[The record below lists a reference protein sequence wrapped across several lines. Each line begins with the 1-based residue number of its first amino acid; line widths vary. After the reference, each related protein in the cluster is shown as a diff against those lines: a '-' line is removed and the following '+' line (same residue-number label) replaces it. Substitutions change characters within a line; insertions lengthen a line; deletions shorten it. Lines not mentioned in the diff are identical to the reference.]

1 MSKAGVRPDVAE
13 RVMGHTIGG
22 VKGVYD
28 RHDYRDQKAEALKR
42 LAGQI
47 ALILDPPTDN
57 VVAIKGS
64 T

>member
-1 MSKAGVRPDVAE
+1 
-13 RVMGHTIGG
+13 MGHAIPG

-28 RHDYRDQKAEALKR
+28 RHHYRDEKAEALKR

-47 ALILDPPTDN
+47 ALILDPPNDN